1 MSSQIADE
9 LLVTIRFRSAKT
21 VIKMNDR
28 EHNSQLRAKFQQ
40 HSKQRD
46 RICAARN
53 GHANAV
59 SGAEKKTVSV
69 PFQKGVT
76 KAELHDLPEGDWH
89 WFAELS
95 VPGEDKAVKV
105 ESSAGRDFA
114 VYRGVTEPIA
124 MALAGPYLFA
134 FEVVSV
140 LLLAALVGAAFLAR
154 KEVKE

>member
-59 SGAEKKTVSV
+59 SGAEK
-69 PFQKGVT
+69 
-76 KAELHDLPEGDWH
+76 
-89 WFAELS
+89 
-95 VPGEDKAVKV
+95 
-105 ESSAGRDFA
+105 
-114 VYRGVTEPIA
+114 
-124 MALAGPYLFA
+124 
-134 FEVVSV
+134 V
-140 LLLAALVGAAFLAR
+140 LLANVMKDGLGEVMHVATISIMRIMQYQLRLQGKAL
-154 KEVKE
+154 KT